1 MKIAKLTSFL
11 AILGIMV
18 LSCGNSGD
26 PAVMENDNSAMVQE
40 NQPIVHETNQNPQ
53 GRVPED
59 LSGKVQVLTE
69 EEFAQ
74 KITEF
79 DNEKGFQYKGKT
91 PCVVD
96 FYADW
101 CRPCAALN
109 PIMVELAEKYKG
121 QLIVYKVNVD
131 QCKALAEAYDVRSIP
146 TALFFPMDGC
156 PVKMVGAI
164 SKRGIEQMIH
174 EVLLKTQP
182 HHEEV

>member
-1 MKIAKLTSFL
+1 MKISKLTSFL
-11 AILGIMV
+11 AILGIMI
-18 LSCGNSGD
+18 LSCGNGGD
-26 PAVMENDNSAMVQE
+26 PAVVENNENSIVQE
-40 NQPIVHETNQNPQ
+40 NQKSVPVTNLKPQ
-53 GRVPED
+53 ERVPED

-69 EEFAQ
+69 EEFAK

-101 CRPCAALN
+101 CRPCVALN

-131 QCKALAEAYDVRSIP
+131 RAQRIAAAFQISSIP
-146 TALFFPMDGC
+146 TLVFFKPNSQPGM
-156 PVKMVGAI
+156 MVGAPTKAELEGVI
-164 SKRGIEQMIH
+164 QEFLQ
-174 EVLLKTQP
+174 Q
-182 HHEEV
+182 

>member
-109 PIMVELAEKYKG
+109 PVMVELAEKYKG

-131 QCKALAEAYDVRSIP
+131 RAQRLAAAFQITSIP
-146 TALFFPMDGC
+146 TLVFFKPNSQPGM
-156 PVKMVGAI
+156 MVGAPAKAELEGVI
-164 SKRGIEQMIH
+164 QEFLQ
-174 EVLLKTQP
+174 Q
-182 HHEEV
+182 